1 MKENRM
7 KSSQRKKEG
16 EKEGQREG
24 GETEKDTEQKEHKAG
39 ERKAQQKKKENKKTL
54 KALKDRNISV
64 EINSKTK
71 MRGAIYWKGKGLF
84 GIGQNGFEKSINTVE
99 TDKYK
104 SLNYFHLR

>member
-39 ERKAQQKKKENKKTL
+39 REKHSKKKQKTL
-54 KALKDRNISV
+54 KALKDRNILV
-64 EINSKTK
+64 EINSKKK
-71 MRGAIYWKGKGLF
+71 MRGAIYWRGKGLF
-84 GIGQNGFEKSINTVE
+84 GIGHNGFEKLIITVKIVQILK
-99 TDKYK
+99 TK
-104 SLNYFHLR
+104 LL